1 MMVMVMAVSVV
12 FQGTDA
18 LTQNRAFAQMKLPKP
33 GEGVHCACRDTHN
46 HCM

>member
-1 MMVMVMAVSVV
+1 MMVMAVSVV

-33 GEGVHCACRDTHN
+33 GEGACRDTHN